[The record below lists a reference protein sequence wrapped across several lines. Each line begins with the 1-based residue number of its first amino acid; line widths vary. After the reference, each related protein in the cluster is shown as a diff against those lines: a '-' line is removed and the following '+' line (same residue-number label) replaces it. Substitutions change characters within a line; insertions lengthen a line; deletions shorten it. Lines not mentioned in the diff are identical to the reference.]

1 MSDLIRREDVLKIAL
16 EYTWGGAEVLRKRL
30 RALPAVQPDA
40 ELAMRIAVKMEAHA
54 ALGTNTKAKADA
66 ILALIDKPGKEV
78 MPDVPDANSTH
89 QSDAA
94 PAGNMTAGGGAE
106 KRAGYS
112 SGSASTGHID
122 ARIGP
127 VGGGAGQRAVQPDAA
142 ALIRWHD
149 MLLRDFGDDLSSI
162 VRAEMLAMLD
172 KPAVQPHVT
181 ETPKSEHD
189 AANMLTP
196 ATKGGDA

>member
-1 MSDLIRREDVLKIAL
+1 MSEAPERIWIEDEFGDGDDDQWTYGAWDVRNYRGYVVEYVRADL
-16 EYTWGGAEVLRKRL
+16 
-30 RALPAVQPDA
+30 ALP
-40 ELAMRIAVKMEAHA
+40 
-54 ALGTNTKAKADA
+54 
-66 ILALIDKPGKEV
+66 
-78 MPDVPDANSTH
+78 
-89 QSDAA
+89 
-94 PAGNMTAGGGAE
+94 
-106 KRAGYS
+106 
-112 SGSASTGHID
+112 
-122 ARIGP
+122 
-127 VGGGAGQRAVQPDAA
+127 AVQPDAA